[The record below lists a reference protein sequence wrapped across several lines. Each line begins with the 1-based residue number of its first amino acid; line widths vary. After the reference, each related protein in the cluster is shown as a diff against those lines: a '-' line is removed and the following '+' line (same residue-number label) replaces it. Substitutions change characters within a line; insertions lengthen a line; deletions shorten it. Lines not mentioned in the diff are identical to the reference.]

1 MGEMKS
7 AFEKAMEKVEK
18 LEKASPEE
26 LLRTKGLT
34 AGNSHA
40 AKFMSD
46 PDYHLKDEMVG
57 YSPELMMYVCEGVE
71 ETLLRNITLPQ
82 NQKAGQTNKRAM
94 QGLSAIKKDKS
105 KLKSIFS
112 KIDQLCDYYD
122 KARHHNYSE
131 LKRFFQSRIE
141 GMQKG
146 MEARSNIGAE
156 IEAHPQFQEEWRKV
170 LNELNTQYGQ
180 VLSDHKEEIRSLPWI
195 Q

>member
-26 LLRTKGLT
+26 LLRTKGVT

-40 AKFMSD
+40 AKYMSD

-57 YSPELMMYVCEGVE
+57 YSSELMKYVCEGAE
-71 ETLLRNITLPQ
+71 ETLLRSITLPQ
-82 NQKAGQTNKRAM
+82 NQRAAQANKRAM
-94 QGLSAIKKDKS
+94 QGLEALKKDKS
-105 KLKSIFS
+105 KLKNVFS
-112 KIDQLCDYYD
+112 KVEQLCDYYE

-146 MEARSNIGAE
+146 VEGWENISAE
-156 IEAHPQFQEEWRKV
+156 IEGHPQFQEEWRKV
-170 LNELNTQYGQ
+170 LNELNSQYGQ
-180 VLSDHKEEIRSLPWI
+180 VLSDHKQEIHNLPWI